1 MLCERQSRITWPT
14 VTEDFLAAFK
24 TRFLIPRSIRNATS
38 SFAVFGFMYCKCY
51 TMRFR
56 VVNVGCITK
65 CTRLLLFRPMRRKL
79 SSFRIN
85 RRLLEGL
92 ESAANRTN
100 RTQRQVL
107 EITLQRVLPL
117 IESGFLDS
125 PDGRKLIEMF
135 EETEQRNIRLL
146 AKLRAATGTN
156 EPESEKTNAPAVF
169 RLDPLLAGRI
179 KESAKVSGRSERAI
193 VEICLRWGV
202 PTIELWLLLEPHF
215 ERIKADWRTIVES
228 ASNHVGGSDGGAQKR
243 IQEAIGRIL
252 GTASSALG
260 IGERKD
266 VEDFVK
272 GNRELSHS
280 LDEALGAMNEDRGEP
295 QEARRSIEDSPAS
308 TPPTVPVS
316 APKPKPARKPRKE

>member
-1 MLCERQSRITWPT
+1 VANGYGRLPRRLQDPFAHAAINSERHQFLCRFRFHVFRCYT
-14 VTEDFLAAFK
+14 
-24 TRFLIPRSIRNATS
+24 TRF
-38 SFAVFGFMYCKCY
+38 G
-51 TMRFR
+51 
-56 VVNVGCITK
+56 VVNAGCITK
-65 CTRLLLFRPMRRKL
+65 CTPVLWSKSMRRKL

-146 AKLRAATGTN
+146 AKLRSATGTN
-156 EPESEKTNAPAVF
+156 EPKSEKTNAPAVF

-202 PTIELWLLLEPHF
+202 PTIEIWLLLEPHF
-215 ERIKADWRTIVES
+215 ERIKADWKCIIES
-228 ASNHVGGSDGGAQKR
+228 ASNHLTTSDGGAQKR
-243 IQEAIGRIL
+243 IQEAIARIL
-252 GTASSALG
+252 GTASAALG
-260 IGERKD
+260 MGEKRE
-266 VEDFVK
+266 VENHVNENEELGQSIDQAL
-272 GNRELSHS
+272 REMNKRRM
-280 LDEALGAMNEDRGEP
+280 DAEAP
-295 QEARRSIEDSPAS
+295 KQVITTFHAS
-308 TPPTVPVS
+308 TLPSAPVLS
-316 APKPKPARKPRKE
+316 PKPKPARKPRKE